1 MKTATFVSQRH
12 SPLLQALS
20 LKKGE
25 KSATHKKELGL
36 ALPLTSLIDAFCI
49 IVIYLL
55 IGTQTTGIESQLP
68 GKINLPNAEHGQ
80 TLEKSVATLRIEKGN
95 YFLDEKP
102 VTRESLS
109 AQLSELK
116 KKTTQKTSEAM
127 ELMVQAD
134 TQMEFAE
141 LDPLLRAGSEA
152 GIEKLRFAVIPTR

>member
-1 MKTATFVSQRH
+1 MKIASFISQRRSPLSQVMSLKMGEKTAK
-12 SPLLQALS
+12 P
-20 LKKGE
+20 KI
-25 KSATHKKELGL
+25 ELGL

-55 IGTQTTGIESQLP
+55 IGTQTTGVESQLP
-68 GKINLPNAEHGQ
+68 GKISLPIAEHGQ
-80 TLEKSVATLRIEKGN
+80 TLEKMVATLRIEKGN

-102 VTRESLS
+102 VDRGSLS
-109 AQLSELK
+109 AKLSELK
-116 KKTTQKTSEAM
+116 KKTTEAV

-134 TQMEFAE
+134 TEMEFAE

>member
-1 MKTATFVSQRH
+1 MAAFISQRR
-12 SPLLQALS
+12 SPLLQAMS
-20 LKKGE
+20 LKKSE
-25 KSATHKKELGL
+25 RPATHTKQLAL

-55 IGTQTTGIESQLP
+55 IGTQTTGVESQLP

-80 TLEKSVATLRIEKGN
+80 SLEKSVATLRIENGN

-102 VTRESLS
+102 IARGSLS
-109 AQLSELK
+109 SKLSELR
-116 KKTTQKTSEAM
+116 KKTTEAV

-134 TQMEFAE
+134 TKMEYAD